1 MKQTITPRPLQVL
14 QLAFDLSDAAVHKR
28 TRMLLNGGAHVTL
41 AGFRRVATP
50 VDAIHGCPT
59 TDFGQTYNG
68 RFVQRLLAILRI
80 LCVLR
85 HYRALFT
92 HADVIIARNLE
103 MLAIGVCGRIWFNP
117 SAGLVYECLDI
128 HRLLLKPGLVGM
140 ILRRLEG
147 FLMHRAH
154 ALFTSSPSFVRNYF
168 HVHATA
174 RLPVRLI
181 ENKVLA
187 TADFPPANTLPQPRS
202 PAPPW
207 RIGWFGIIRCRQSLA
222 ILTALVQANPGKIE
236 VVIRGRPAL
245 DQFTDFHAQVAAVPG
260 ITFQGSYQNPADL
273 TAMYESVHFTWAID
287 MFEAGQNSAWLLP
300 NRLYE
305 GGVFGSIPITLAAD
319 ASGQFIQ
326 DLGIGVALP
335 APLDVALREFFSAL
349 TPAHYLHL
357 AQTAA
362 TIPRHIWVDTVA
374 DCRKLIE
381 YLVTLQ
387 QQDTIIFEESFHAN
401 DTHSTQRTREN
412 PGNHSLSQRR
422 STS

>member
-1 MKQTITPRPLQVL
+1 MTTATPRPLQVL

-28 TRMLLNGGAHVTL
+28 TRMLLNGGADVRL

-59 TDFGQTYNG
+59 IDFGQTYNG
-68 RFVQRLLAILRI
+68 QFMQRLLAIMRIIVGLR
-80 LCVLR
+80 R
-85 HYRALFT
+85 YRSLFT
-92 HADVIIARNLE
+92 AADVIIARNLE
-103 MLAIGVCGRIWFNP
+103 MLAIGVCGRVWFNP

-128 HRLLLKPGLVGM
+128 HRLLLKPGFVGM
-140 ILRRLEG
+140 AWRRLEG
-147 FLMHRAH
+147 FLMRRAQ
-154 ALFTSSPSFVRNYF
+154 ALFTSSPSFVGNYF
-168 HVHATA
+168 HVYATA

-187 TADFPPANTLPQPRS
+187 TTDFPPPNAMQQPHPS
-202 PAPPW
+202 APPW

-222 ILTALVQANPGKIE
+222 ILVDLVKANPGKIE

-245 DQFTDFHAQVAAVPG
+245 DQIPDFHAQVAAAPG

-273 TAMYESVHFTWAID
+273 AVMYGNVHFTWAID

-305 GGVFGSIPITLAAD
+305 GGIFGTIPITIAAD
-319 ASGQFIQ
+319 ASGKFIQ

-335 APLDVALREFFSAL
+335 NPLDAALREFFSAL
-349 TPAHYLHL
+349 TPAHYQQL
-357 AQTAA
+357 AQAAA
-362 TIPRHIWVDTVA
+362 TIPTHIWVDTPT

-387 QQDTIIFEESFHAN
+387 QQKNIIFKESLHADDAN
-401 DTHSTQRTREN
+401 SAQPICEN
-412 PGNHSLSQRR
+412 LGDHSLPQRR
-422 STS
+422 SAS